1 MSKTVRKILLAAFAV
16 LFFAAAAVCLFAAR
30 PVRADGGLQEEYRV
44 GDSFTLPEGTVT
56 HDGREYPA
64 SGALYLPDGTRSSK
78 NKIVFEEA
86 GRYKAVYSA
95 KIGGKTVREEK
106 TFDVL
111 DDLYTVT

>member
-1 MSKTVRKILLAAFAV
+1 MRAENIPRQ
-16 LFFAAAAVCLFAAR
+16 AR
-30 PVRADGGLQEEYRV
+30 
-44 GDSFTLPEGTVT
+44 SI
-56 HDGREYPA
+56 
-64 SGALYLPDGTRSSK
+64 LPDGTRSSE

-111 DDLYTVT
+111 DDLYTVTKDASSDILRGARLRARRKGAGGQPTAGAGLRIQRGDRLPK